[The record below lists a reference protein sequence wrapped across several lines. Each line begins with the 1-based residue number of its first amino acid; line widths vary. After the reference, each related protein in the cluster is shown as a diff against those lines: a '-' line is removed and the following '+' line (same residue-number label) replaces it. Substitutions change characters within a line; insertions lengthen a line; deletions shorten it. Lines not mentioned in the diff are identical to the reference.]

1 LAAPKE
7 IVDLVERFER
17 NFLEYKYSTYN
28 EAQTRQ
34 EFINPFFKALGW
46 DMDNE
51 QGFSGA
57 YKEVVH
63 EASLKVDNTT
73 KAPDYAFKIGESIKF
88 LVEAKK
94 PFVNLAESPDSAYQ
108 LRYYAWNAKLPIS
121 ILIDFEE
128 FRVYDCRYPPK
139 RTDNADIAL
148 LFSLKYTDYY
158 SQWEKIA
165 DIFSKTAIQRG
176 SFDKYVDKSK
186 NKRGTKEVDVAFLEQ
201 ISSWREDLAH
211 NIAIVNQNL
220 STEELN
226 SNVQA
231 TIDRIV
237 FLRICEDRGIEKY
250 GLIQEIASKEN
261 IYAGLCDLFKHA
273 DDRYNSGLFHFK
285 KEPGREYPD
294 LLALDLKI
302 DDKVLRDITSNLYP
316 PSPYNFA
323 IISPEILGMV
333 YEQFLGK
340 VIRLTDGHKA
350 EIEEKPEVKKAGGIK
365 YTPPYIVQAIVRKV
379 LGPLL
384 MGKTPLEVAI
394 IRVLDPA
401 CGSGS
406 FLLVAYKYLLDWH
419 LDWYIKHLAPVL
431 DKGHS
436 VTSAAVREL
445 LPYSTEEADNDKSQK
460 IKTGTKAKR
469 IEARAKER
477 ASAASIPI
485 YKTNDGEWHL
495 TIAERKRILLNN
507 VYGVDI
513 DRQAV
518 EVTKLSLLL
527 KVLEGENQQTVSD
540 LLKYS
545 RERVLPDLDD
555 NIKCGNSLIGTDII
569 QTDDWQKMSKIDQD
583 RINPFN
589 WETEFA
595 EIMQAGGFHAIIG
608 NPPYVRIQVMKEWA
622 PVEVEH
628 YKQKYASAS
637 KGNYDIYVVFV
648 EKGLSLLNEHGR
660 LGFIL
665 PHKFFNVKYGQP
677 LRELIA
683 RGKNLSEIV
692 HFGDQQVFSGA
703 TTYTCLLFLNKAGS
717 NSFLLKKVDDLSNW
731 RSTNNATEG
740 YISSDSV
747 TGAEWNF
754 QVGSSAAL
762 FDKLSKMPFKLSDIA
777 ERIFQGI
784 IPGADKV
791 YAVKLLNLD
800 SRRARCFSRALNA
813 EVDLEPELL
822 RKIVSGAEVGRFV
835 LRETNERVIY
845 PYYTENN
852 NAILIP
858 PEELRQKFPLT
869 YEYFQKNSDL
879 LDMRDHGSA
888 KGPERHK
895 YIRRQNI
902 ELQPMKK
909 LAVPRLVSRL
919 HAGFDKEGDF
929 CLDNVDVGGIM
940 LSQGISYHYIL
951 GLLNSNLINF
961 YFIRNTVPFRGGF
974 FSANRQFIENLP
986 IRTIDSS
993 NHQDVARH
1001 DRIISLVD
1009 SMLSFNKQLTEA
1021 RTSHEQTLLQRQIEA
1036 TDGQID
1042 ALVYELYGLTEEEIE
1057 IVEGKCV

>member
-1 LAAPKE
+1 MAAPKE
-7 IVDLVERFER
+7 IVELVDRFE
-17 NFLEYKYSTYN
+17 NNLASYKSGHYN
-28 EAQTRQ
+28 ETQVRR
-34 EFINPFFKALGW
+34 EFVDPFFKALGW
-46 DMDNE
+46 DVDNE
-51 QGFSGA
+51 QGFAEA
-57 YKEVVH
+57 YKDVIH
-63 EASLKVDNTT
+63 EDAVKVGTTT
-73 KAPDYAFKIGESIKF
+73 KAPDYSFRIGGQRKF
-88 LVEAKK
+88 FLEAKK
-94 PFVNLAESPDSAYQ
+94 PSVDIKDDIHPAFQ
-108 LRYYAWNAKLPIS
+108 LRRYAWTMKLPLS
-121 ILIDFEE
+121 VLTDFEE
-128 FRVYDCRYPPK
+128 FAVYDCNVKPDK
-139 RTDNADIAL
+139 TDKASNARIFYL
-148 LFSLKYTDYY
+148 NYKDYLTR
-158 SQWEKIA
+158 WDEITG
-165 DIFSKTAIQRG
+165 IFSKNAVLKG
-176 SFDKYVDKSK
+176 SFDKYAADKKS
-186 NKRGTKEVDVAFLEQ
+186 KRGTSAVDVVFLEE
-201 ISSWREDLAH
+201 IAGWRELLARNIALRNPDLSTKDLNYAVQ
-211 NIAIVNQNL
+211 AIVN
-220 STEELN
+220 
-226 SNVQA
+226 
-231 TIDRIV
+231 RIV
-237 FLRICEDRGIEKY
+237 FLRICEDRGIERLMKLQDLLNGERVY
-250 GLIQEIASKEN
+250 PR
-261 IYAGLCDLFKHA
+261 LCELFRRA
-273 DDRYNSGLFHFK
+273 DERYNSGIFHFE
-285 KEPGREYPD
+285 KEPSRESPD
-294 LLALDLKI
+294 TLTLSLNI
-302 DDKVLRDITSNLYP
+302 DDKPLKEIFKRLYYP
-316 PSPYNFA
+316 DSPYEFSVLPA
-323 IISPEILGMV
+323 EILGQV

-340 VIRLTDGHKA
+340 VIRLTEGHRA
-350 EIEEKPEVKKAGGIK
+350 VIEDKPEVKKAGGVK
-365 YTPPYIVQAIVRKV
+365 YTPVYIVENIVGNT
-379 LGPLL
+379 LGKILK
-384 MGKTPLEVAI
+384 GKTPLEVVLI
-394 IRVLDPA
+394 TVLDPA

-406 FLLVAYKYLLDWH
+406 FLIVAYQYLLDWH
-419 LDWYIKHLAPVL
+419 RDWYVQNLVPLLQSGLKPSSPEI
-431 DKGHS
+431 
-436 VTSAAVREL
+436 RRL
-445 LPYSTEEADNDKSQK
+445 LPGVE
-460 IKTGTKAKR
+460 TGKKGR
-469 IEARAKER
+469 KKEPELPVYQGR
-477 ASAASIPI
+477 G
-485 YKTNDGEWHL
+485 GEWRL
-495 TIAERKRILLNN
+495 TTAERKRILLNN
-507 VYGVDI
+507 IYGVDI
-513 DRQAV
+513 DHQAV

-527 KVLEGENQQTVSD
+527 KVLEGENDETISKQ
-540 LLKYS
+540 LKLFQ
-545 RERVLPDLDD
+545 ERALPDLSN
-555 NIKCGNSLIGTDII
+555 NIKCGNSLIGWNILKDNPGLTQEEI
-569 QTDDWQKMSKIDQD
+569 D
-583 RINPFN
+583 RINPFD
-589 WETEFA
+589 WDKEFPD
-595 EIMQAGGFHAIIG
+595 IMQAGGFHVIIG

-731 RSTNNATEG
+731 RSTNNAIEG

-747 TGAEWNF
+747 TGAEWTF

-791 YAVKLLNLD
+791 YAVKLINLD

-845 PYYTENN
+845 PYYNENN
-852 NAILIP
+852 NAILIS

-919 HAGFDKEGDF
+919 HAGFDKDGDF

-993 NHQDVARH
+993 NHQDVTRH

-1009 SMLSFNKQLTEA
+1009 SMLSFNKQLLEA
-1021 RTSHEQTLLQRQIEA
+1021 RTPHEQITLQRQIEA
-1036 TDGQID
+1036 TDDQID
-1042 ALVYELYGLTEEEIE
+1042 ALVYELYGLTEEEIK
-1057 IVEGKCV
+1057 IVERM

>member
-7 IVDLVERFER
+7 IVDLVDRFE
-17 NFLEYKYSTYN
+17 NNLASYKSGHYN
-28 EAQTRQ
+28 ETQVRR
-34 EFINPFFKALGW
+34 EFVDPFFKALGW
-46 DMDNE
+46 DVDNE
-51 QGFSGA
+51 QGFAEA
-57 YKEVVH
+57 YKDVIH
-63 EASLKVDNTT
+63 EDAVKVGTTT
-73 KAPDYAFKIGESIKF
+73 KAPDYSFRIGGQRKF
-88 LVEAKK
+88 FLEAKK
-94 PFVNLAESPDSAYQ
+94 PSVDLKDDIHPAFQ
-108 LRYYAWNAKLPIS
+108 LRRYAWTMKLPLS
-121 ILIDFEE
+121 VLTDFEE
-128 FRVYDCRYPPK
+128 FAVYDCNVKPDK
-139 RTDNADIAL
+139 TDKASNARIFYLNYKDYLTRWDEIAG
-148 LFSLKYTDYY
+148 
-158 SQWEKIA
+158 
-165 DIFSKTAIQRG
+165 IFSKNAVLKG
-176 SFDKYVDKSK
+176 SFDKYAADKKS
-186 NKRGTKEVDVAFLEQ
+186 KRGTSAVDVVFLEE
-201 ISSWREDLAH
+201 IAGWREILARNIALRNPDLSTKDLNYAVQ
-211 NIAIVNQNL
+211 AIVN
-220 STEELN
+220 
-226 SNVQA
+226 
-231 TIDRIV
+231 RIV
-237 FLRICEDRGIEKY
+237 FLRICEDRGIERLMKLQDLLNGERVY
-250 GLIQEIASKEN
+250 PR
-261 IYAGLCDLFKHA
+261 LCELFRRA
-273 DDRYNSGLFHFK
+273 DERYNSGIFHFE
-285 KEPGREYPD
+285 KEPGRESPD
-294 LLALDLKI
+294 TLTLSLNI
-302 DDKVLRDITSNLYP
+302 DDKPLKEIFKRLYYP
-316 PSPYNFA
+316 DSPYEFSVLPA
-323 IISPEILGMV
+323 EILGQV

-340 VIRLTDGHKA
+340 VIRLTEGHRA
-350 EIEEKPEVKKAGGIK
+350 VIEDKPEVKKAGGVK
-365 YTPPYIVQAIVRKV
+365 YTPVYIVENIVGNT
-379 LGPLL
+379 LGKILK
-384 MGKTPLEVAI
+384 GKTPLEVVLI
-394 IRVLDPA
+394 TVLDPA

-406 FLLVAYKYLLDWH
+406 FLIVAYQYLLDWH
-419 LDWYIKHLAPVL
+419 RDWYVQNLVPLLQSGLKPSSPEI
-431 DKGHS
+431 
-436 VTSAAVREL
+436 RRL
-445 LPYSTEEADNDKSQK
+445 LPGVE
-460 IKTGTKAKR
+460 TGKKGR
-469 IEARAKER
+469 KKEPELPVYQGR
-477 ASAASIPI
+477 G
-485 YKTNDGEWHL
+485 GEWRL
-495 TIAERKRILLNN
+495 TTAERKRILLNN
-507 VYGVDI
+507 IYGVDI
-513 DRQAV
+513 DHQAV

-527 KVLEGENQQTVSD
+527 KVLEGENDETISKQ
-540 LLKYS
+540 LKLFQ
-545 RERVLPDLDD
+545 ERALPDLSN
-555 NIKCGNSLIGTDII
+555 NIKCGNSLIGWNILKDNPGLTQEEI
-569 QTDDWQKMSKIDQD
+569 D
-583 RINPFN
+583 RINPFD
-589 WETEFA
+589 WDKEFPD
-595 EIMQAGGFHAIIG
+595 IMQAGGFHVIIG

-731 RSTNNATEG
+731 RSTNNAIEG

-747 TGAEWNF
+747 TGAEWTF

-791 YAVKLLNLD
+791 YAVKLINLD

-845 PYYTENN
+845 PYYNENN
-852 NAILIP
+852 NAILIS

-919 HAGFDKEGDF
+919 HAGFDKDGDF

-993 NHQDVARH
+993 NHQDVTRH

-1009 SMLSFNKQLTEA
+1009 SMLSFNKQLLEA
-1021 RTSHEQTLLQRQIEA
+1021 RTPHEQITLQRQIEA
-1036 TDGQID
+1036 TDDQID
-1042 ALVYELYGLTEEEIE
+1042 ALVYELYGLTDEEIK
-1057 IVEGKCV
+1057 IVESV

>member
-1 LAAPKE
+1 MAAPNE
-7 IVDLVERFER
+7 IIDLVERFET
-17 NFLEYKYSTYN
+17 NKESYKSGHYN
-28 EAQTRQ
+28 ETQVRR
-34 EFINPFFKALGW
+34 EFVDPFFKALGW
-46 DMDNE
+46 DVDNE
-51 QGFSGA
+51 QGFAEA
-57 YKEVVH
+57 YKDVIH
-63 EASLKVDNTT
+63 EDAVKVGTTT
-73 KAPDYAFKIGESIKF
+73 KAPDYSFRIGGQRKF
-88 LVEAKK
+88 FLEAKK
-94 PFVNLAESPDSAYQ
+94 PSVDIKDDIHPAFQ
-108 LRYYAWNAKLPIS
+108 LRRYAWTMKLPLS
-121 ILIDFEE
+121 ILTDFEE
-128 FRVYDCRYPPK
+128 FAVYDCNVKPDK
-139 RTDNADIAL
+139 TDKASNARIFYL
-148 LFSLKYTDYY
+148 NYKDYLTRWDEIT
-158 SQWEKIA
+158 S
-165 DIFSKTAIQRG
+165 IFSKNAVLKG
-176 SFDKYVDKSK
+176 SFDKYAADKKS
-186 NKRGTKEVDVAFLEQ
+186 KRGTSAVDVVFLEE
-201 ISSWREDLAH
+201 IAGWRELLARNIALRNPDLSTKDLNYAVQ
-211 NIAIVNQNL
+211 AIVN
-220 STEELN
+220 
-226 SNVQA
+226 
-231 TIDRIV
+231 RIV
-237 FLRICEDRGIEKY
+237 FLRICEDRGIERLMKLQDLLNGERVY
-250 GLIQEIASKEN
+250 PR
-261 IYAGLCDLFKHA
+261 LCELFRRA
-273 DDRYNSGLFHFK
+273 DERYNSGIFHFE
-285 KEPGREYPD
+285 KEPGRESPD
-294 LLALDLKI
+294 TLTLSLNI
-302 DDKVLRDITSNLYP
+302 DDKPLKEIFKRLYYP
-316 PSPYNFA
+316 DSPYEFSVLPA
-323 IISPEILGMV
+323 EILGQV

-340 VIRLTDGHKA
+340 VIRLTEGHRA
-350 EIEEKPEVKKAGGIK
+350 VIEDKPEVKKAGGVK
-365 YTPPYIVQAIVRKV
+365 YTPVYIVENIVGKT
-379 LGPLL
+379 LGKILK
-384 MGKTPLEVAI
+384 GKTPLEVVLI
-394 IRVLDPA
+394 TVLDPA

-406 FLLVAYKYLLDWH
+406 FLIVAYQYLLDWH
-419 LDWYIKHLAPVL
+419 RDWYVQNLVPLLQCGLKPSSPEIK
-431 DKGHS
+431 
-436 VTSAAVREL
+436 RL
-445 LPYSTEEADNDKSQK
+445 LPGVETSKK
-460 IKTGTKAKR
+460 GRK
-469 IEARAKER
+469 KE
-477 ASAASIPI
+477 PELPV
-485 YKTNDGEWHL
+485 YQGKGGEWKL
-495 TIAERKRILLNN
+495 TTAERKRILLNN
-507 VYGVDI
+507 IYGVDI

-527 KVLEGENQQTVSD
+527 KVLEGENDETISKQ
-540 LLKYS
+540 LKLFQ
-545 RERVLPDLDD
+545 ERALPDLSN
-555 NIKCGNSLIGTDII
+555 NIKCGNSLIGWNILKDNPGLTQEEI
-569 QTDDWQKMSKIDQD
+569 D
-583 RINPFN
+583 RINPFD
-589 WETEFA
+589 WDKEFPD
-595 EIMQAGGFHAIIG
+595 IMQAGGFHVIIG

-731 RSTNNATEG
+731 RSTNNAIEG

-747 TGAEWNF
+747 TGAEWTF

-791 YAVKLLNLD
+791 YAVKLINLD

-845 PYYTENN
+845 PYYNENN
-852 NAILIP
+852 NAILIS

-869 YEYFQKNSDL
+869 FEYFQKNSDL

-919 HAGFDKEGDF
+919 HAGFDKDGDF

-993 NHQDVARH
+993 NHQDVTRH

-1009 SMLSFNKQLTEA
+1009 SMLSFNKQLLEA
-1021 RTSHEQTLLQRQIEA
+1021 RTPHEQITLQRQIEA
-1036 TDGQID
+1036 TDDQID
-1042 ALVYELYGLTEEEIE
+1042 ALVYELYGLTEEEIK
-1057 IVEGKCV
+1057 IVERM